1 MNKKHNFGF
10 HPKVNLS
17 LNALP
22 TIPTFKRP
30 PMPNNSGF
38 ERGGLN
44 QELFGRVQLCDLEE

>member
-1 MNKKHNFGF
+1 MNKKHNFGL

-22 TIPTFKRP
+22 TITTFKRS